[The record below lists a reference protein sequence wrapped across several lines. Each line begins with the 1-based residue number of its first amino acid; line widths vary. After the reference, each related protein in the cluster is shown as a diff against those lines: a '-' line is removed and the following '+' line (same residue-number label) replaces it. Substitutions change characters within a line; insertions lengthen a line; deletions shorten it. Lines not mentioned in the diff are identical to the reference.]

1 MDYITINK
9 YSLVPL
15 YSQLKESIKTA
26 IQNGVLKPGDKLPT
40 EHEICNH
47 FNLSRTVTRQAFY
60 ELMSEGYII
69 RYKSRGTFVNQQS
82 KQNVFFKEIMSFND
96 EMKMYGFE
104 PKTELISIEKF
115 ICANYIIRM

>member
-15 YSQLKESIKTA
+15 YSQLKESIKEA
-26 IQNGVLKPGDKLPT
+26 IQNGILKPGDKLPT

-60 ELMSEGYII
+60 ELMSEGYIV
-69 RYKSRGTFVNQQS
+69 RYKSRGTFV
-82 KQNVFFKEIMSFND
+82 K
-96 EMKMYGFE
+96 
-104 PKTELISIEKF
+104 
-115 ICANYIIRM
+115 

>member
-15 YSQLKESIKTA
+15 YSQLKESIKEA
-26 IQNGVLKPGDKLPT
+26 IQNGILKPGDKLPT

-60 ELMSEGYII
+60 ELMSEGYIV

-82 KQNVFFKEIMSFND
+82 KENVFFKEIISFND
-96 EMKMYGFE
+96 EMKMYCLLYTSDAADE
-104 PKTELISIEKF
+104 
-115 ICANYIIRM
+115 

>member
-15 YSQLKESIKTA
+15 YSQLKESIKEA
-26 IQNGVLKPGDKLPT
+26 IQNGILKPGDKLPT

-60 ELMSEGYII
+60 ELMSEGYIV
-69 RYKSRGTFVNQQS
+69 RYKSRGTFVTN
-82 KQNVFFKEIMSFND
+82 KVKRMYFLRKLLVLM
-96 EMKMYGFE
+96 MK
-104 PKTELISIEKF
+104 
-115 ICANYIIRM
+115 